1 MSTKGY
7 GGRQV
12 AKRIVIQTNDP
23 QKQSLT
29 LVVKGSV
36 KKFVTIRPKRVQLTG
51 ASDEEIRQTVAII
64 PEKEYP
70 FNIIET
76 TAKQGDDIKF
86 ALEEKQGDTGTEY
99 QLTVENTRRQ
109 AGRYYDIIV
118 LKTDNEL
125 KPELQVRVYG
135 NIIEPKGENKPVSE
149 SAPKKPVF
157 DQEPAV
163 KAVPSKKGAS
173 GGVKIDKSVESE
185 TGSKTQ

>member
-1 MSTKGY
+1 
-7 GGRQV
+7 
-12 AKRIVIQTNDP
+12 VIQTNDP
-23 QKQSLT
+23 QKQNLT
-29 LVVKGSV
+29 LVVKGYV

-51 ASDEEIRQTVAII
+51 AIDEEIIQTVAII

-86 ALEEKQGDTGTEY
+86 ALEEKQGDTGIEY

-109 AGRYYDIIV
+109 VGRYYDIIS

-125 KPELQVRVYG
+125 KLEIQVRVYG
-135 NIIEPKGENKPVSE
+135 NIIEPKSEGQPASESSPNKP
-149 SAPKKPVF
+149 AA

-173 GGVKIDKSVESE
+173 GGVKIDVSAGSG

>member
-1 MSTKGY
+1 
-7 GGRQV
+7 
-12 AKRIVIQTNDP
+12 VIQTNDL
-23 QKQSLT
+23 QKQNLT
-29 LVVKGSV
+29 LVVKGYV

-51 ASDEEIRQTVAII
+51 AIDEEISQTVAII

-109 AGRYYDIIV
+109 AGRYYDIII

-125 KPELQVRVYG
+125 RPELQVRVYG
-135 NIIEPKGENKPVSE
+135 NIIGPKIEDQSASE
-149 SAPKKPVF
+149 SAPKKPVA
-157 DQEPAV
+157 D
-163 KAVPSKKGAS
+163 
-173 GGVKIDKSVESE
+173 
-185 TGSKTQ
+185 